1 MAKISKT
8 IITTALIASSIISSN
23 SYAVEFKDMP
33 NNWAK
38 PALQRAVDA
47 DILRGSDGKIDPY
60 GNLTKAELATIINRV
75 FGIKIKTSLG
85 KYKDVSKNAWYR
97 DDLARAVRM
106 GYIQGNNELL
116 EPEKPITREEA
127 FTVLGRA
134 FDLNGEF
141 NNLFKFKD
149 GHRVSNWA
157 AYGTNGLITGGYLHG
172 DYKNNLNPKKN
183 ITRAEF
189 AQLMDNI
196 VKDYISKPG
205 TYNVISNL
213 GNIVISSPD
222 VILKDVY
229 INGDII
235 ISEGVLNG
243 NVILDNINVNGRII
257 IKGGKKVD
265 IKNRSII
272 NGIIV
277 NDKMSKLDLNIGE
290 KSLIRAIDLKTQTK
304 VSGSGKVD
312 NVYVELTA
320 DNSKI
325 EIDDVSIFVHKDAKN
340 VLDLDNKKIKP
351 GEEIK
356 VDKGLKSDREEAYE
370 RLEELRKDASK
381 YNDKKI
387 KDLIG
392 DIKNVTVEDSLA
404 DIKDAIYDLRRLL
417 RDKDQDIEEKLDMY
431 EEYIVRE
438 YDIIGKKENISEI
451 ESELKSIISK
461 IVKSPTKH
469 SLDYNV
475 IDSYFIIN
483 LEEKDIKHKFK
494 LKVRSSDIVES
505 DKLDY
510 YKELQELRLEAFELD
525 IKDIDNVIRRYEYV
539 SMNSSKNRIIEA
551 VNEIKYSIE
560 KSKLEAKERLTQY
573 EVDLKYKVKN
583 DKIYEDIKDFEI
595 KNKLEKDLKEIIKK
609 NGNYKVKFII
619 EYNKT
624 TKIVVINLKESIYN
638 KKISLTIPIK

>member
-97 DDLARAVRM
+97 DELARAVRM

-116 EPEKPITREEA
+116 EPEKLITREEA

-157 AYGTNGLITGGYLHG
+157 AYGTNGLITGGYLNG

-304 VSGSGKVD
+304 VSGSGRVD

-551 VNEIKYSIE
+551 VNEIKYTIE

-595 KNKLEKDLKEIIKK
+595 KNKLEKDLKGIIKK